1 MPTTDR
7 PGGAEEDVL
16 LAAATAAPSLHNTQP
31 WRFAAAGT
39 SIDLYADPSR
49 QLRQVDP
56 DGRGLHISCGSA
68 LLNLR
73 VAAEHLGY
81 SPHVRLLPDPERA
94 TLLAHVELSGR
105 SERAGMTGAMY
116 DAIPLRHTNRFP
128 FEDRQVPAA
137 VATALVEAAVLEGAE
152 LTLVTD
158 ELERARL
165 TDLIHLAD
173 LERDLDPRL
182 GDEAAQWTGV
192 DEDHQDGIPGYALG
206 PLSRDPIT
214 AIRDLRRGHPVEG
227 RPVQRFER
235 APTLG
240 VLSTPR
246 DDRESWLRAGQAL
259 QRVLLV
265 ATVQGLAASF
275 VNQPLEHTELRWL
288 VRDPARGIGYPQ
300 MVLRLGYGTP
310 APPTPRRPLEDVKI
324 PSREEDAG
332 R

>member
-1 MPTTDR
+1 MPTVR
-7 PGGAEEDVL
+7 PSSVEEDVL
-16 LAAATAAPSLHNTQP
+16 LTAATAAPSLHNTQP
-31 WRFAAAGT
+31 WRFAFEGT
-39 SIDLYADPSR
+39 GVDLYADPTR

-56 DGRGLHISCGSA
+56 DGRALHISCGAA

-81 SPHVRLLPDPERA
+81 SPHVRLLPAPERA
-94 TLLAHVELSGR
+94 TQLAHVELSGR

-128 FEDRQVPAA
+128 FEDRQIPAG
-137 VATALVEAAVLEGAE
+137 VSTALVEAAVLEGAD

-158 ELERARL
+158 EIERARL
-165 TDLIHLAD
+165 VELIHMAD

-192 DEDHQDGIPGYALG
+192 GSDRADGVPGYALG
-206 PLSRDPIT
+206 PLPRDPVT
-214 AIRDLRRGHPVEG
+214 PVRDLRRGHPVGG
-227 RPVQRFER
+227 RPVQRFEQ
-235 APTLG
+235 APMMG

-275 VNQPLEHTELRWL
+275 VNQPLEHAELRWL

-300 MVLRLGYGTP
+300 MVLRLGYGVP
-310 APPTPRRPLEDVKI
+310 APPTPRRPLDDVKI
-324 PSREEDAG
+324 EPARPA
-332 R
+332 